1 MGPDGGDL
9 AGITEVMHVLS
20 DLTRLR
26 LLMVLSEGE
35 RNVSALVERTGY
47 EQPTVSHH
55 LGILRRGR
63 VVVARRSGKE
73 VFYRLADPSAAPAGT
88 LCVAAGA
95 GATVRVAPMV
105 APQGGNPGQPGA
117 GQ

>member
-1 MGPDGGDL
+1 MGPDGDL
-9 AGITEVMHVLS
+9 AGIAEVMHVLS

-55 LGILRRGR
+55 LGILRRSR

-95 GATVRVAPMV
+95 GAIVRVVPAEASQGSDPGR
-105 APQGGNPGQPGA
+105 PQSGLE
-117 GQ
+117 

>member
-1 MGPDGGDL
+1 MDL
-9 AGITEVMHVLS
+9 AGVSEVMRLLA

-47 EQPTVSHH
+47 EQPSVSHH

-63 VVVARRSGKE
+63 VVLARRSGKE
-73 VFYRLADPSAAPAGT
+73 VYYRLADTSGAPAGT
-88 LCVAAGA
+88 LCIAAGA
-95 GATVRVAPMV
+95 GVTVRIEPRATSEH
-105 APQGGNPGQPGA
+105 AA
-117 GQ
+117 G